1 MKKLIVTIFAGIA
14 CAAALVCI
22 ATKIQDIYF
31 ICKCLEV
38 EDEDP
43 KTTPIPAAKRAKHKP
58 ATTQIIYTLNP

>member
-14 CAAALVCI
+14 CAAALVCV
-22 ATKIQDIYF
+22 ATRLQDIYF

-43 KTTPIPAAKRAKHKP
+43 KTTPAEKAKHT
-58 ATTQIIYTLNP
+58 TTQIL

>member
-38 EDEDP
+38 EDEDT
-43 KTTPIPAAKRAKHKP
+43 KAKDNPSP
-58 ATTQIIYTLNP
+58 ATTQIL